1 MHEAKRLGAL
11 TGIEFSTKGV
21 AVVLIFTLISA
32 IFFPLYIET
41 KSTEYVILASV
52 SMSMLLYGLLNP
64 IVQRQN
70 RKINI
75 DGSIPFF
82 ITAFATLAVSGAD
95 RVEIL
100 KILARKE
107 KLGYINEELKKIV
120 NLTQNWKMSLGE
132 ISNFLAERTPSDLFA
147 DFLSRLG
154 QATDSGQNFE
164 EFLKTETSTV
174 MANYENNYVSALYS
188 FDLFKDIYISMLL
201 AFAFMIAFIM
211 IMPILIPVNMDVMMI
226 LAILAMVM
234 GESMIVVGIKTVLPY
249 DPIWQRTG
257 IRTNTEIVLKIWFVG
272 FGLMTLGL
280 LAVFFLTP
288 FFSSIPFYILFAV
301 AITPLAI
308 PSIIGSNTE
317 KEIMKKE
324 DMFGSFIRALS
335 GSASSRGNII
345 IEALGEIQL
354 HDFGKLTANI
364 RDLYKRLVYRIN
376 TLIAWKDFSADTE
389 SRLVEVFSESFSES
403 VELGSDAQK
412 CGDIVADNFDR
423 VTRMRKRRHSSISSF
438 IGVMYG
444 ISAGLAFALS
454 ISYAI
459 LGFIGGIFSTFPT
472 SFIND
477 LGIFVAQ
484 PTNTMFTVELF
495 IVIILFMHAFVAG
508 TALKVGDGGKLI
520 HGLHHFVAMVWL
532 ISITMI
538 GTNIVVSHLL
548 I

>member
-41 KSTEYVILASV
+41 KSTDYVILASI

-100 KILARKE
+100 KILSRKE

-201 AFAFMIAFIM
+201 AFAFMITFIM
-211 IMPILIPVNMDVMMI
+211 IMPILIPVNIDIMMI

-288 FFSSIPFYILFAV
+288 FFSSVPFYLLFAI
-301 AITPLAI
+301 AITPLAF
-308 PSIIGSNTE
+308 S
-317 KEIMKKE
+317 
-324 DMFGSFIRALS
+324 
-335 GSASSRGNII
+335 
-345 IEALGEIQL
+345 
-354 HDFGKLTANI
+354 
-364 RDLYKRLVYRIN
+364 LV
-376 TLIAWKDFSADTE
+376 
-389 SRLVEVFSESFSES
+389 
-403 VELGSDAQK
+403 
-412 CGDIVADNFDR
+412 
-423 VTRMRKRRHSSISSF
+423 
-438 IGVMYG
+438 
-444 ISAGLAFALS
+444 
-454 ISYAI
+454 
-459 LGFIGGIFSTFPT
+459 
-472 SFIND
+472 
-477 LGIFVAQ
+477 
-484 PTNTMFTVELF
+484 
-495 IVIILFMHAFVAG
+495 
-508 TALKVGDGGKLI
+508 
-520 HGLHHFVAMVWL
+520 
-532 ISITMI
+532 
-538 GTNIVVSHLL
+538 
-548 I
+548 

>member
-41 KSTEYVILASV
+41 KSTDYVILASI

-257 IRTNTEIVLKIWFVG
+257 IRTNTETVLKIWFLG

-280 LAVFFLTP
+280 LSQYL
-288 FFSSIPFYILFAV
+288 ILLCLV
-301 AITPLAI
+301 LQGVLWQLQKV
-308 PSIIGSNTE
+308 S
-317 KEIMKKE
+317 KKE
-324 DMFGSFIRALS
+324 D
-335 GSASSRGNII
+335 
-345 IEALGEIQL
+345 
-354 HDFGKLTANI
+354 
-364 RDLYKRLVYRIN
+364 LV
-376 TLIAWKDFSADTE
+376 
-389 SRLVEVFSESFSES
+389 
-403 VELGSDAQK
+403 
-412 CGDIVADNFDR
+412 
-423 VTRMRKRRHSSISSF
+423 
-438 IGVMYG
+438 
-444 ISAGLAFALS
+444 
-454 ISYAI
+454 
-459 LGFIGGIFSTFPT
+459 
-472 SFIND
+472 
-477 LGIFVAQ
+477 
-484 PTNTMFTVELF
+484 
-495 IVIILFMHAFVAG
+495 
-508 TALKVGDGGKLI
+508 
-520 HGLHHFVAMVWL
+520 
-532 ISITMI
+532 
-538 GTNIVVSHLL
+538 
-548 I
+548 